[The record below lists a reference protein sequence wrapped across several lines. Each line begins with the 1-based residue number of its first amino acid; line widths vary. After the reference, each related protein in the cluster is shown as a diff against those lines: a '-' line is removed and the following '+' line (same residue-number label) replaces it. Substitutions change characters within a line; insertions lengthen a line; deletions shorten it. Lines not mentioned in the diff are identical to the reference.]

1 MKSIWSSSSE
11 AAKYSAKR
19 PEHPV
24 EIVDS
29 VVAFLRKKYSGPMSM
44 AIDVGCGTG
53 MSTCNLFGTF
63 DKILGVDLSE
73 AMVDQAKKNFK
84 REDVEF
90 KVSGAEKLP
99 VENTSVQTVLVG
111 RAIHYFDQKTFF
123 QEVDRILVPGGVV
136 AYYSVHFPTVLV
148 PGSEEK
154 SEKVNNI
161 FWEYMDTHLD
171 SYWPRNAFDGE
182 IIGARNRRDYY
193 VNIIKHPFEE
203 TEVNEKVSYDR
214 EVSIADLAR
223 ELDTYSAAVKHRE
236 DKGDKAA
243 DDMIGEFVERVKKVL
258 EADNDQVNVVTRNS
272 FFIVMARK

>member
-1 MKSIWSSSSE
+1 MKSVWSTSSE

-29 VVAFLRKKYSGPMSM
+29 VVAFLKKKYSGPMSM

-53 MSTCNLFGTF
+53 MSTCNLFGKF
-63 DKILGVDLSE
+63 DKILGVDLSK
-73 AMVDQAKKNFK
+73 AMVDQAKIDFAK
-84 REDVEF
+84 EDVEF

-148 PGSEEK
+148 PGSEEQ

-171 SYWPRNAFDGE
+171 QYWTRNAFDGS

-203 TEVNEKVSYDR
+203 TEVNENISYDR
-214 EVSIADLAR
+214 EVSIVDLAR

-236 DKGDKAA
+236 VKGDKAA
-243 DDMIGEFVERVKKVL
+243 DEMIAEFVDRMKKVL
-258 EADNDQVNVVTRNS
+258 EAKNDEATVVTRNS